1 MKILNMI
8 AVTLIALLS
17 VAAGF
22 AKVMGTPQEVAF
34 LQSFGFTTMLIF
46 AYGSV
51 QIAGGILLAMPN
63 TKKLGAMIAM
73 LAFGLS
79 TVLIFMSGNLMFGVI
94 SLFPIVLTCFIFWQS
109 SQAVHSEGINSES

>member
-8 AVTLIALLS
+8 SITLIALLS

-22 AKVMGTPQEVAF
+22 AKVMGAPQEVAF
-34 LQSFGFTTMLIF
+34 LQSFGFTSMLII

-51 QIAGGILLAMPN
+51 QIAGGILLAIPN

-79 TVLIFMSGNLMFGVI
+79 TVLIFISGNLMFGFI
-94 SLFPIVLTCFIFWQS
+94 SLFPILLACFIFWQS
-109 SQAVHSEGINSES
+109 SRIALNESLNHNL